1 MLLSAESITKT
12 YGTRVLLD
20 RVSFYL
26 ERGERVGVI
35 GVNGAGKSTL
45 LRILAQAEEP
55 ETGTVRRFPGVRLEY
70 LPQNPDFDPAV
81 TVLDQVLQGLNSDA
95 RALAEY
101 EARTILTR
109 LGVDR
114 FDQKMGELSGGQRKR
129 ESAAVPPW
137 PPRSPGPATCSSW
150 TSPPTTWTARW
161 SPGWRSGC
169 GPFPVRW

>member
-129 ESAAVPPW
+129 VALAAALARPCDVLILDE
-137 PPRSPGPATCSSW
+137 
-150 TSPPTTWTARW
+150 PTNHLD
-161 SPGWRSGC
+161 S
-169 GPFPVRW
+169 